1 MSTTKNTDPEILTED
16 LIIDSLGYLKV
27 PRKFKDL
34 YPKWK
39 ESSPVATTE
48 ETIDGKVHL
57 TYIFT
62 RKDIKN

>member
-1 MSTTKNTDPEILTED
+1 MPPNKSTDSEILTED

-39 ESSPVATTE
+39 ESSPVATTK
-48 ETIDGKVHL
+48 ETADGKVHL
-57 TYIFT
+57 TYIFI
-62 RKDIKN
+62 KEDIKN